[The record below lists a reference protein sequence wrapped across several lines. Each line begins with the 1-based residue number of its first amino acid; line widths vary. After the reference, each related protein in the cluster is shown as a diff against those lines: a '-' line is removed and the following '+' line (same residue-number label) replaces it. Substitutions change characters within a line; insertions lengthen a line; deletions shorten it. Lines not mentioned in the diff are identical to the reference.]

1 MMESWDDFRTA
12 WLVAR
17 HGTVSGAAD
26 EIGVHHA
33 TVIRHIDALE
43 RRLGTKLFQRHA
55 RGYTP
60 TEAGR
65 EVLDVAGD
73 AAAQF
78 ARLAERLRAGDGP
91 LAGEVVVTSIPGLAA
106 RFAPVLV
113 EFQLAHPALSVRF
126 LTETRLF
133 RLELAEAHVAI
144 RAGARPDD
152 PDSVVQPFGV
162 IRHGLWAARGYAAR
176 RGLPAGVEEFGGH
189 RFIMAE
195 GPAAERAPH
204 YRWLAGRID
213 PAAVCFRSTEPA
225 ALHEALLAGAGI
237 GFAPLRE
244 AAAQGDLVAVMAP
257 QDDWDTPLWL
267 VTHVDIHR
275 SAKVR
280 ALLADLKR
288 AQPLVTA

>member
-1 MMESWDDFRTA
+1 MESWDDFRTA

-43 RRLGTKLFQRHA
+43 RRLGAKLFQRHA

-65 EVLDVAGD
+65 EVLDVAGG
-73 AAAQF
+73 AAEQF

-106 RFAPVLV
+106 RLAPVLV
-113 EFQLAHPALSVRF
+113 EFQAAHPALTVRF

-152 PDSVVQPFGV
+152 PDSVVQPFGS
-162 IRHGLWAARGYAAR
+162 IRHGLWAARRYAER
-176 RGLPAGVEEFGGH
+176 HGIPAGAEDFAGH
-189 RFIMAE
+189 GFIVAE

-204 YRWLAGRID
+204 YRWLAARID
-213 PAAVCFRSTEPA
+213 PVAARFRSSEPA
-225 ALHEALLAGAGI
+225 ALFEALLAGAGV
-237 GFAPLRE
+237 GFAPMRE
-244 AAAQGDLVAVMAP
+244 AAACDDLVPVMAP
-257 QDDWDTPLWL
+257 QEEWDTALWL
-267 VTHVDIHR
+267 VTHVDLHR

-280 ALLADLKR
+280 ALLAHLKAHQSR
-288 AQPLVTA
+288 ATG